1 MSFRGHRIK
10 GTGDRSKATL
20 LNGSFEWLLPMTAPD
35 DRASVRVGPNGR
47 ILALSVAWFSEG
59 YAFVSR
65 PDAPLGAS
73 NVAAPCRTTGPRTC
87 SRRCQWQFHGHFF
100 WDSARSYVM
109 LRDRYTCR
117 LCGTRRR
124 ARDLDVDHIVEIA
137 RGGAALEY
145 SNLQTVCRPC
155 HRRKT
160 RAFMTAPRHPPEPKP
175 ADPATFRT
183 GATRLPSE
191 FAEFGSRPA
200 TDPRRRG
207 TTHRYPLRSA
217 VLGELV

>member
-59 YAFVSR
+59 VRLRVEAR
-65 PDAPLGAS
+65 R
-73 NVAAPCRTTGPRTC
+73 AARCVECGRALPNHRTPYC

-175 ADPATFRT
+175 ADPGYLPDGGYA
-183 GATRLPSE
+183 PSE
-191 FAEFGSRPA
+191 
-200 TDPRRRG
+200 
-207 TTHRYPLRSA
+207 
-217 VLGELV
+217 